1 MDKTKNL
8 FILVGDSTDI
18 NHVVGTLQFKGLI
31 SIPYGIT
38 VDKDLISETFRN
50 NKSLV
55 CAADD
60 ICDDLRNDAIY
71 INVLRSS
78 APSTNTLVSP
88 HIILANLPGI
98 ENQFE
103 TIVKSLGCD
112 IGDHKSNS
120 SGLNGTPTIADCVYC
135 RYLAGDVGDNART
148 VYSSENFFVFPGSG
162 QFTKGYLLIMPY
174 AHVMSNGE
182 LDADLLCTEFKE
194 VLEDLEYLLKIT
206 YGKDI
211 SDFSIL
217 VWENGSGNSGI
228 GKAKDSIVH
237 AHVHVIPSKLTSED
251 IKHIS
256 EFEFNRIT
264 LEHLKDYK
272 ENSYLLVREPD
283 GEHWIINNNP
293 KLYIP
298 RQYLRKIVADEYN
311 IPGDLWNWR
320 QYPFYENAY
329 QCADEIQ
336 EAVESEWNSIPDRV
350 KQRVKVLFKP

>member
-8 FILVGDSTDI
+8 FVLVGDSTDI
-18 NHVVGTLQFKGLI
+18 SHVVGTLQFKGLI

-38 VDKDLISETFRN
+38 VDEELIAETFRN

-60 ICDDLRNDAIY
+60 ISEELRSDAIY
-71 INVLRSS
+71 INVLRSTTGTS
-78 APSTNTLVSP
+78 ALVSP
-88 HIILANLPGI
+88 HIILANLPGV

-103 TIVKSLGCD
+103 TIAKGLRCD

-135 RYLAGDVGDNART
+135 RYLAGDVGDNARL
-148 VYSSENFFVFPGSG
+148 VYTSENFFVFPGSG
-162 QFTKGYLLIMPY
+162 QFAKGYLLVMPY

-182 LDADLLCTEFKE
+182 LDAEVLLTEFNE
-194 VLEDLEYLLKIT
+194 VLEDLKYLLKIT

-211 SDFSIL
+211 EDFTIL
-217 VWENGSGNSGI
+217 VWENGSGNAGI

-237 AHVHVIPSKLTSED
+237 AHVHVIPSRLTSAD
-251 IKHIS
+251 IERIS
-256 EFEFNRIT
+256 GFEFDRIT
-264 LEHLKDYK
+264 LDQLMEYK

-283 GEHWIINNNP
+283 NEHWIINNNP

-298 RQYLRKIVADEYN
+298 RQYLRQIVAEEKN
-311 IPGDLWNWR
+311 VPGDLWNWR
-320 QYPFYENAY
+320 KYPFSENAH
-329 QCADEIQ
+329 QCADDIQ
-336 EAVESEWNSIPDRV
+336 AAVESEWNSVPERV
-350 KQRVKVLFKP
+350 KQRVKVLVNPN